1 MIDPH
6 AHHHHARTTTD
17 HPDPAA
23 KPTDAAVHDEHARH
37 GGHEAHADH
46 GAHADHEWAS
56 VSGMGERARLLAGLL
71 STIGGDA

>member
-37 GGHEAHADH
+37 GGHE
-46 GAHADHEWAS
+46 
-56 VSGMGERARLLAGLL
+56 LLALL
-71 STIGGDA
+71 ERLYTYMHITIHIYIYIYIYYIVI